1 MKILFLSDG
10 SSIHTRKWV
19 KSLVE
24 NGINV
29 HLFSLKNFN
38 RDDYPE
44 SHFSCTVFNLQRR
57 NSVFGLLGKINYL
70 RVLPALKK
78 EIKNFNPDIVH
89 AHFASSYGLL
99 GALSGFHPF
108 ILSVWGT
115 DVFEFPE
122 ESFLHKIIIKH
133 NFSKADKILST
144 SHVMAEKTALY
155 TDKDI
160 VVTPFGIDLN
170 VFKKEKVSREEL
182 SPFNY
187 SDIVVG
193 TVKLL
198 EKKYGINF
206 LLEAFSDVSKKH
218 SDIPIKLLI
227 VGDGSERNALEKMV
241 ENLDLKDRV
250 HFTGMVS
257 HLQVPQ
263 YHKIIDIF
271 VALSEEESFGVAI
284 VEAGAC
290 ENPVVV
296 SDAGGLPEV
305 VEDGVT
311 GFVVERRNSSA
322 AAKAIEQLVLR
333 VDLRKEMGKAGR
345 KRVEKLY
352 NWKDNVDLMVN
363 IYKNIL
369 EMKKERR

>member
-1 MKILFLSDG
+1 MKIFFLSDG
-10 SSIHTRKWV
+10 SSIHTKKWV
-19 KSLVE
+19 NSLID
-24 NGINV
+24 NGLTI
-29 HLFSLKNFN
+29 HLFSLSRFDIN
-38 RDDYPE
+38 DYPLE
-44 SHFSCTVFNLQRR
+44 NFSYTFFDIQRR
-57 NSVFGLLGKINYL
+57 ISVCAGFGKINYL

-78 EIKNFNPDIVH
+78 EIKKFVPDIVH

-108 ILSVWGT
+108 VISVWGT

-122 ESFLHKIIIKH
+122 KSFVHRMVLRF
-133 NFSKADKILST
+133 NLSKADKILST
-144 SHVMAEKTALY
+144 SHVMAEKTSCY
-155 TDKDI
+155 TNKEI
-160 VVTPFGIDLN
+160 AVTPFGIDLN
-170 VFKKEKVSREEL
+170 VFKKEKISREKL
-182 SPFNY
+182 SPFKD

-206 LLEAFSDVSKKH
+206 LIEAFSHLSEKYPE
-218 SDIPIKLLI
+218 IPLKLLI
-227 VGDGSERNALEKMV
+227 VGDGNERKPLEKMV
-241 ENLDLKDRV
+241 ENLDLKDKV

-257 HLQVPQ
+257 HLQVSQ

-271 VALSEEESFGVAI
+271 AALSEEESFGVAI

-290 ENPVVV
+290 EKPVVV

-305 VEDGVT
+305 VDDGVT
-311 GFVVERRNSSA
+311 GFVVERKNSYA
-322 AAKAIEQLVLR
+322 ASKALEILVLDEELR
-333 VDLRKEMGKAGR
+333 VRMGVAGR

-352 NWKDNVDLMVN
+352 KWKDNVDMMVD

-369 EMKKERR
+369 EMKRKNR